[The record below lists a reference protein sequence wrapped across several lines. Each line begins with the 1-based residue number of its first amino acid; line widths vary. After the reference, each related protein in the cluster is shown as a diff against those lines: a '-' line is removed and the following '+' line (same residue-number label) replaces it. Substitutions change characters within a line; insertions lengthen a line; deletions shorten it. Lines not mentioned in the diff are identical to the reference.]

1 MKNKIY
7 GMITLAFLIFP
18 AMVGAADT
26 TTTTTGKW
34 NVSSLSSY
42 GLPSGTLTTII
53 TNILLWLL
61 FMLGIVGVIGFV
73 VSGIMYL
80 ISTGDQTMIDRAK
93 KGMTYSIVGVI
104 VGLAGV
110 VIIQAVNSILGGS
123 STTF

>member
-7 GMITLAFLIFP
+7 GMFVLACLIFP
-18 AMVGAADT
+18 TIVGAADT
-26 TTTTTGKW
+26 ATTTTGKW
-34 NVSSLSSY
+34 NVSSLTSY
-42 GLPSGTLTTII
+42 GLPSGTLTNII